1 MAEENQGTE
10 VQNEPTQQINKEKL
24 SVENVTEIRG
34 LIKEALE
41 VNNSQFTKTIED
53 NLGTFRS
60 EMEALT
66 KSLSEEKTTA
76 EANLKKYELAAK
88 LREENIDVRFLDFLP
103 LDEDPKETEEK
114 INALAK
120 SYGYVSNMNEKINVI
135 KDILDSY
142 AVKIL
147 QGDMINN
154 PMKLTSGGIK
164 NGGPTPN
171 QFAKSQFEKMVRE

>member
-1 MAEENQGTE
+1 MAEENQ
-10 VQNEPTQQINKEKL
+10 VQETNEPTQQINKEKL

-41 VNNSQFTKTIED
+41 ANNSQFTKTIED
-53 NLGTFRS
+53 NLGTFRG

-66 KSLSEEKTTA
+66 KSLSEKKTTA
-76 EANLKKYELAAK
+76 EANLKKYELATK

-103 LDEDPKETEEK
+103 LDADPKETE
-114 INALAK
+114 
-120 SYGYVSNMNEKINVI
+120 EKINVI

-154 PMKLTSGGIK
+154 PMKLNSGGIK

>member
-53 NLGTFRS
+53 NLGTFRG

-76 EANLKKYELAAK
+76 EANLKKYELATK

-103 LDEDPKETEEK
+103 LDADPKETE
-114 INALAK
+114 
-120 SYGYVSNMNEKINVI
+120 EKINVI

-164 NGGPTPN
+164 NGGPTPK
-171 QFAKSQFEKMVRE
+171 QFAKSRFEKMVRE

>member
-1 MAEENQGTE
+1 MAEENQVQE
-10 VQNEPTQQINKEKL
+10 VQNEPTQQINTEKL

-53 NLGTFRS
+53 NLGTFRG

-76 EANLKKYELAAK
+76 EANLKKYELAIK

-103 LDEDPKETEEK
+103 LDADPKETE
-114 INALAK
+114 
-120 SYGYVSNMNEKINVI
+120 EKINVI

>member
-41 VNNSQFTKTIED
+41 VSNSQFTKTIED
-53 NLGTFRS
+53 NLGTFRG

-103 LDEDPKETEEK
+103 
-114 INALAK
+114 
-120 SYGYVSNMNEKINVI
+120 NEKIRTKRV
-135 KDILDSY
+135 
-142 AVKIL
+142 
-147 QGDMINN
+147 
-154 PMKLTSGGIK
+154 
-164 NGGPTPN
+164 
-171 QFAKSQFEKMVRE
+171 

>member
-1 MAEENQGTE
+1 MAEENQQQE
-10 VQNEPTQQINKEKL
+10 QVNEPTQPINKDKL

-34 LIKEALE
+34 LIQEALE

-53 NLGTFRS
+53 NLGTFRG

-66 KSLSEEKTTA
+66 KSLAEKKTA
-76 EANLKKYELAAK
+76 AETDLRKYELATK
-88 LREENIDVRFLDFLP
+88 LREENIDIRFLDFLP
-103 LDEDPKETEEK
+103 LDADPKVAE
-114 INALAK
+114 
-120 SYGYVSNMNEKINVI
+120 EKINVI

-142 AVKIL
+142 AVKII

>member
-1 MAEENQGTE
+1 MAEENQVTE
-10 VQNEPTQQINKEKL
+10 VQETNEPTQQINKEKL

-41 VNNSQFTKTIED
+41 ANNSQFTKTIED
-53 NLGTFRS
+53 NLGTFRG

-66 KSLSEEKTTA
+66 KSLSEKKTTA
-76 EANLKKYELAAK
+76 EANLKKYELATK

-103 LDEDPKETEEK
+103 LDADPKETEEK
-114 INALAK
+114 INL
-120 SYGYVSNMNEKINVI
+120 I

-154 PMKLTSGGIK
+154 PMKLNSGGIK

>member
-1 MAEENQGTE
+1 MAEENQVQE
-10 VQNEPTQQINKEKL
+10 VQNEPTQQINTEKL

-41 VNNSQFTKTIED
+41 VNNSQFSKTIED
-53 NLGTFRS
+53 NLGTFRG

-76 EANLKKYELAAK
+76 EANLKKYELATK

-103 LDEDPKETEEK
+103 LDADPKETE
-114 INALAK
+114 
-120 SYGYVSNMNEKINVI
+120 EKINVI

>member
-1 MAEENQGTE
+1 MAEENQQQE
-10 VQNEPTQQINKEKL
+10 QVNEPTQPINKEKL

-41 VNNSQFTKTIED
+41 VNNSQFSKTIED
-53 NLGTFRS
+53 NLGIFRG

-76 EANLKKYELAAK
+76 EANLKKYELATK

-103 LDEDPKETEEK
+103 LDADPKETE
-114 INALAK
+114 
-120 SYGYVSNMNEKINVI
+120 EKINVI

-154 PMKLTSGGIK
+154 PMKPTSGG
-164 NGGPTPN
+164 NRFGNDGPTPN
-171 QFAKSQFEKMVRE
+171 QFMKSQFEKMVRE

>member
-1 MAEENQGTE
+1 MAEENQVQE
-10 VQNEPTQQINKEKL
+10 VQNEPTQQINTEKL

-41 VNNSQFTKTIED
+41 VNNSQFSKTIED
-53 NLGTFRS
+53 NLGIFRG

-76 EANLKKYELAAK
+76 EANLKKYELATK

-103 LDEDPKETEEK
+103 LDADPKETE
-114 INALAK
+114 
-120 SYGYVSNMNEKINVI
+120 EKINVI

>member
-1 MAEENQGTE
+1 MAEENQVQE
-10 VQNEPTQQINKEKL
+10 VQNEPTQQINTEKL

-41 VNNSQFTKTIED
+41 VNNSQFSKTIED
-53 NLGTFRS
+53 NLGTFRG

-76 EANLKKYELAAK
+76 EANLKKYELATK

-103 LDEDPKETEEK
+103 LDADPKETE
-114 INALAK
+114 
-120 SYGYVSNMNEKINVI
+120 EKINVI

-154 PMKLTSGGIK
+154 PMKLNSGGIK

>member
-1 MAEENQGTE
+1 MAEENQQQE
-10 VQNEPTQQINKEKL
+10 QVNEPTQPINKEKL

-41 VNNSQFTKTIED
+41 VNNSQFSKTIED
-53 NLGTFRS
+53 NLGTFRG

-66 KSLSEEKTTA
+66 KSLSEKKTTA
-76 EANLKKYELAAK
+76 EANLKKYELATK

-103 LDEDPKETEEK
+103 LDADPKE
-114 INALAK
+114 
-120 SYGYVSNMNEKINVI
+120 EKINVI

-171 QFAKSQFEKMVRE
+171 QFAKNQFEKMVRE

>member
-1 MAEENQGTE
+1 MAEENQVTE
-10 VQNEPTQQINKEKL
+10 VQETNEPTQQINKEKL

-41 VNNSQFTKTIED
+41 ANNSQFTKTIED
-53 NLGTFRS
+53 NLGTFRG

-66 KSLSEEKTTA
+66 KSLSEKKTTA
-76 EANLKKYELAAK
+76 EANLKKYELATK

-103 LDEDPKETEEK
+103 LDADPKETE
-114 INALAK
+114 
-120 SYGYVSNMNEKINVI
+120 EKINVI

-147 QGDMINN
+147 QGDMIYN
-154 PMKLTSGGIK
+154 PMKLNSGGIK